1 MACTCSWSF
10 QHCFLGVFLTKL
22 CSFCDKLAKKVPWSN
37 QDQINDFHQI
47 MIKCWWKI
55 RSFDKKTEKFD
66 ENIYTNCCFA
76 GVVQWIQMF
85 TKIWSRFVEYLM
97 KSWSIFLVFLSKKYI
112 LDDFCWFSLSAVT
125 SCKTCFL
132 INFFVGCSYRLQ
144 ICYRPRNFNVFWQ
157 LLPADVSFFAQ
168 IENSQNCLPWL

>member
-1 MACTCSWSF
+1 MYFWQSCAVFVTNSPKRYHDQIRIRSTIFIKSWSNVDEKSD
-10 QHCFLGVFLTKL
+10 LLTK
-22 CSFCDKLAKKVPWSN
+22 KLKSLMKIFT
-37 QDQINDFHQI
+37 QIVVL
-47 MIKCWWKI
+47 
-55 RSFDKKTEKFD
+55 R
-66 ENIYTNCCFA
+66 
-76 GVVQWIQMF
+76 VVQWIQMF

-97 KSWSIFLVFLSKKYI
+97 KSWSIFLVFWSKKYI

>member
-22 CSFCDKLAKKVPWSN
+22 CSFCEKLAKRVPWSN

-47 MIKCWWKI
+47 MINCWWKI
-55 RSFDKKTEKFD
+55 RSFDQKTEKFD

-76 GVVQWIQMF
+76 GSTVNSNVYKDLIKICWIFDEVVIN
-85 TKIWSRFVEYLM
+85 
-97 KSWSIFLVFLSKKYI
+97 IFSFLIKKNHI

-132 INFFVGCSYRLQ
+132 IHFFVGCSYRLQ
-144 ICYRPRNFNVFWQ
+144 IC
-157 LLPADVSFFAQ
+157 SCSMFFLA
-168 IENSQNCLPWL
+168 